1 MFRKREK
8 ARVVDLK
15 VLRNGGGKSNS
26 RRVLRNRGR
35 LELYIAMEEVE
46 EEPAAGEIHDLSD
59 VCMVQHPS
67 DEW

>member
-46 EEPAAGEIHDLSD
+46 EEPAAGEIRDLSD

>member
-15 VLRNGGGKSNS
+15 
-26 RRVLRNRGR
+26 VLRNRGR

-46 EEPAAGEIHDLSD
+46 EEPAAGEICDLSD